1 MQQSVEIVEVSPRDG
16 LQNESTMLST
26 EDEVRLV
33 ERAADAG
40 LRRIAAVSPV
50 GT

>member
-16 LQNESTMLST
+16 LQSRSTVLAT

-33 ERAADAG
+33 ERAVDAV